1 MPAEF
6 SFDIVSEIDQQEL
19 VNALDQTKREIANRF
34 DFKGLNIEINLEK
47 DHLIILV
54 PSEFKLTAVI
64 DILKSKLLR
73 REIDL
78 RILGEMKTEPAS
90 GGSIRANI
98 PLVQG
103 ISQDSA
109 KLINKILR
117 DALPKIKSV
126 IQGDTLR
133 VSSKSKDDLQTV
145 MNLLRQTEAIK
156 LPLQF
161 INYR

>member
-1 MPAEF
+1 MASEF

-19 VNALDQTKREIANRF
+19 VNALDQTRREIASRF
-34 DFKGLNIEINLEK
+34 DFKGLKIDIALEK
-47 DHLIILV
+47 EQLIILA

-64 DILKSKLLR
+64 DIIKSKLLR

-90 GGSIRANI
+90 GGSVRATL
-98 PLVQG
+98 PLVKG
-103 ISQDSA
+103 ISQETA
-109 KLINKILR
+109 KLINKMIR
-117 DALPKIKSV
+117 DTLPKIKSA

-133 VSSKSKDDLQTV
+133 VSSKSKDELQAV
-145 MNLLRQTEAIK
+145 MDLLRQSEAIK
-156 LPLQF
+156 IPLQF

>member
-1 MPAEF
+1 MASEF

-19 VNALDQTKREIANRF
+19 ANALDQTKREIATRF
-34 DFKGLNIEINLEK
+34 DFKGLKIEINLEK
-47 DHLIILV
+47 DNLIILV
-54 PSEFKLTAVI
+54 PSGFKLIAVI

-90 GGSIRANI
+90 GGSVRANI
-98 PLVQG
+98 PMVQG

-109 KLINKILR
+109 KLINKSIR
-117 DALPKIKSV
+117 DALPKIKSS

-145 MNLLRQTEAIK
+145 MDLLRQSEAVKI
-156 LPLQF
+156 PLQF